1 MPVYSV
7 TGPDGNTYKV
17 RAPENADQSKIMAWV
32 QDKVSKSRQ
41 AAKPSFLDNAHG
53 ALTSFLD
60 GVVPGAGGVA
70 SGIANAWN
78 FNGSPIKDFK
88 EGRRAAERH
97 QERFKQDHP
106 VLNAGATGAGF
117 VGGMFVPVT
126 KVGLAARGAEVAAQ
140 GARGAE
146 VASQAAKVGL
156 GRRALNSG
164 ANGALYGTA
173 GGALSSHADSAGGVL
188 QDAAR
193 GGLTGAAVAGSL
205 PYAGR
210 LVSPLAAPIASAAG
224 RKVAP
229 ALAAAGRALP
239 GRTGKG
245 LERSAQALSR
255 PAADTRASRYI
266 GGKLEQADMDPAALM
281 TELNRRQSMGVPAA
295 PADTHELLRDAYGSA
310 ARRPGPATAAVRRSI
325 DARQREMSAR
335 VSGHIG
341 ETLGPVTNVERQSE
355 ALRQE
360 AAAAARPLYDISDA
374 QPIPLV
380 RELRELFET
389 PSGREAM
396 QIAGRELLDRRV
408 PLSQM
413 GLVQGSD
420 GAFSLGDAPTM
431 PFYDHMKSVLDEGVF
446 NGEKYGVPVEAS
458 RFGKGAREIRQ
469 DLLRIMDGDG
479 SGPRINAPGQAS
491 EEIAGQAAG
500 APSLGAPAQAAL
512 PDSSSL
518 GLPSPPPHV
527 GRALDAPPQNAL
539 VPYEAP
545 GVPGAYGAELPVP
558 YEAPGGLGAHGAEVP
573 AIPQGGEAFS
583 ARQPFDEGTR
593 LNPEAGPKAR
603 KPRRSRPGSAIPD
616 NGLNPYWKPARDA
629 YAGPT
634 QNRKALELG
643 DQMAKDSATDAANR
657 MENMTTGSQR
667 DFFRLGHRTGL
678 SQDVRGLGDYGNAAR
693 RVDGNLDAR
702 DAISYVHGG
711 EAADNL
717 FNRLAAE
724 HEGYQTFAAV
734 RGNSMTA
741 GREASDEIARQEQ
754 SLADTGR
761 GLWAAAQ
768 GRGID
773 AARHFGSAFSGEPA
787 LTNRVN
793 ELTAEGLGNTDLAGV
808 RQMLGNVRRTR
819 VMDRAADQRA
829 DTASAQFA
837 KTVGSR
843 TGAGVA
849 TQNNEVLLGY
859 RERPDGGFEAVYGPM
874 WAEPDEDLIPAD
886 L

>member
-1 MPVYSV
+1 MPVYTV

-17 RAPENADQSKIMAWV
+17 NAPEGTDQKRIMAWV

-41 AAKPSFLDNAHG
+41 ASKPGFLDNAHG

-60 GVVPGAGGVA
+60 GVIPGAGGVA

-78 FNGSPIKDFK
+78 FNGTPIKDFK

-146 VASQAAKVGL
+146 VASQAAKAGL

-193 GGLTGAAVAGSL
+193 GGLAGAAVAGSL

-210 LVSPLAAPIASAAG
+210 LVSPLASPIASAAG

-266 GGKLEQADMDPAALM
+266 GGKLEQAEMDPAALM

-341 ETLGPVTNVERQSE
+341 ETLGPVTNVEQQAQ
-355 ALRQE
+355 ALRTQAE
-360 AAAAARPLYDISDA
+360 EAARPLYDISDA

-380 RELRELFET
+380 RELRELFDT

-396 QIAGRELLDRRV
+396 QVAGRELQDRRAN
-408 PLSQM
+408 LTEM
-413 GLVQGSD
+413 GLVQGKD
-420 GAFSLGDAPTM
+420 GVFSLGEAPTM

-446 NGEKYGVPVEAS
+446 AGGAPFAPREAS

-479 SGPRINAPGQAS
+479 SGPRMPAAQGSDIVPPQAS
-491 EEIAGQAAG
+491 PQGPSG
-500 APSLGAPAQAAL
+500 AVA
-512 PDSSSL
+512 
-518 GLPSPPPHV
+518 GLPAPPPGI
-527 GRALDAPPQNAL
+527 GRREN
-539 VPYEAP
+539 
-545 GVPGAYGAELPVP
+545 LPVP
-558 YEAPGGLGAHGAEVP
+558 YEAPGGALDVP
-573 AIPQGGEAFS
+573 LDQGRRLSPEELQAPQGGQE
-583 ARQPFDEGTR
+583 P
-593 LNPEAGPKAR
+593 L
-603 KPRRSRPGSAIPD
+603 GSAIPS

-667 DFFRLGHRTGL
+667 DFFRLGNRTGL

-702 DAISYVHGG
+702 DAISYVHGD
-711 EAADNL
+711 EAADSL
-717 FNRLAAE
+717 FDRLAAE

-761 GLWAAAQ
+761 GLWAAMQ

-793 ELTAEGLGNTDLAGV
+793 ELTAQGLGNTDLAGV

-819 VMDRAADQRA
+819 VMDEAADKVGTNA
-829 DTASAQFA
+829 AQQVA
-837 KTVGSR
+837 KTLGSR
-843 TGAGVA
+843 TGAGLS
-849 TQNNEVLLGY
+849 TPDDQVLLGY
-859 RERPDGGFEAVYGPM
+859 RERPDGSFEPVYGNP
-874 WAEPDEDLIPAD
+874 WSDPGEDVIPAD

>member
-1 MPVYSV
+1 MPVYTV
-7 TGPDGNTYKV
+7 TGPDGNAYKV
-17 RAPENADQSKIMAWV
+17 NAPEGTDQKRIMAWV
-32 QDKVSKSRQ
+32 QDKVAKSRK
-41 AAKPSFLDNAHG
+41 ASEPSFLDNAHG
-53 ALTSFLD
+53 AITSFLD
-60 GVVPGAGGVA
+60 GVIPGAGGVA

-78 FNGSPIKDFK
+78 YNGTPIKDFK

-117 VGGMFVPVT
+117 VGGLFVPVT
-126 KVGLAARGAEVAAQ
+126 KVGLAAKGAEAAAQ
-140 GARGAE
+140 GARGAKA
-146 VASQAAKVGL
+146 VSQGAKVAV
-156 GRRALNSG
+156 GRRVANSA
-164 ANGALYGTA
+164 ANGGLYGAA
-173 GGALSSHADSAGGVL
+173 GGALSSHADSVGGVA
-188 QDAAR
+188 QDTAR
-193 GGLTGAAVAGSL
+193 GALMGGAVAGAL
-205 PYAGR
+205 PVAGR
-210 LVSPLAAPIASAAG
+210 LAAPLAAPIASGVG
-224 RKVAP
+224 RQLAP
-229 ALAAAGRALP
+229 AVAATGRALP
-239 GRTGKG
+239 GNAGKSFQ
-245 LERSAQALSR
+245 RAAMAMSR
-255 PAADTRASRYI
+255 PAADSRASRYI
-266 GGKLEQADMDPAALM
+266 GGKLEQAEMDPAALM
-281 TELNRRQSMGVPAA
+281 TELNRRHAMGVPAA
-295 PADTHELLRDAYGSA
+295 PADTTELLRDAYGSA

-325 DARQREMSAR
+325 DTRQREMSRR
-335 VSGHIG
+335 VSQHIG

-355 ALRQE
+355 ALRQQAE
-360 AAAAARPLYDISDA
+360 AAARPLYDISDA

-408 PLSQM
+408 PLSEM
-413 GLVQGSD
+413 GLVQGKD
-420 GAFSLGDAPTM
+420 GVFSLGEAPTM

-446 NGEKYGVPVEAS
+446 AGSGHNPPVEAG
-458 RFGKGAREIRQ
+458 RFGKGARQIRQ

-479 SGPRINAPGQAS
+479 SGPHIPRHDVPEG
-491 EEIAGQAAG
+491 
-500 APSLGAPAQAAL
+500 L
-512 PDSSSL
+512 PYGFADGS
-518 GLPSPPPHV
+518 GLPSPTQPALSVSAALGLPEPPPGI
-527 GRALDAPPQNAL
+527 GRAPQPL
-539 VPYEAP
+539 PHMESDPQLPQYPVVPYEAP
-545 GVPGAYGAELPVP
+545 GVP
-558 YEAPGGLGAHGAEVP
+558 GAHGAEVP
-573 AIPQGGEAFS
+573 AIPQGADTFAGH
-583 ARQPFDEGTR
+583 QPFDEGMR
-593 LNPEAGPKAR
+593 LNPEAGPTPR
-603 KPRRSRPGSAIPD
+603 GPRRSRPGSAIPD

-643 DQMAKDSATDAANR
+643 DEMARDSSTDAANR

-702 DAISYVHGG
+702 DAISYVHGP
-711 EAADNL
+711 EAADSL
-717 FNRLAAE
+717 FDRLAAE

-761 GLWAAAQ
+761 GLWAAMQ

-793 ELTAEGLGNTDLAGV
+793 ELTAQGLGSTELAGV

-819 VMDRAADQRA
+819 VMDRAGDKAGDNA
-829 DTASAQFA
+829 A
-837 KTVGSR
+837 KQAAKAIGSR
-843 TGAGVA
+843 TGAGLA
-849 TQNNEVLLGY
+849 TPDDEVLLGY
-859 RERPDGGFEAVYGPM
+859 RERPDGSFEPVYGNP
-874 WAEPDEDLIPAD
+874 WTDQGGDYIPAD